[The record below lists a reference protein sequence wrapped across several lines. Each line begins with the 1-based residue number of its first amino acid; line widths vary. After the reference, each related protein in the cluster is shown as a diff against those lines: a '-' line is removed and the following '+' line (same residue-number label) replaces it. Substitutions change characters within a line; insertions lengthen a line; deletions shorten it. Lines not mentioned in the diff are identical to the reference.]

1 MSTEILKEPDG
12 GVVADF
18 HVKLQSDSEAPS
30 GDPGRSL
37 FAEVQKLSTEIA
49 SLRTNVAQLCQ
60 ATRGLVTLISVLD
73 KKVDTALKGGI
84 GADFAVL

>member
-1 MSTEILKEPDG
+1 MGEIMNDKFEEIKEP

-18 HVKLQSDSEAPS
+18 HVKLPSDTEPPA
-30 GDPGRSL
+30 GDTGKSLVQEVALLRS
-37 FAEVQKLSTEIA
+37 Q
-49 SLRTNVAQLCQ
+49 VAQLCQ

-73 KKVDTALKGGI
+73 KKVDAALNGGV